1 VVEAQE
7 ATQTEADSHLRGEG
21 KLGRNE
27 RREGGEEETRSV
39 RDRNVRD
46 RSVREGW
53 RVEAGREG
61 EDR

>member
-21 KLGRNE
+21 EKGRSE

-39 RDRNVRD
+39 RDT
-46 RSVREGW
+46 SVREGW
-53 RVEAGREG
+53 RGEAGREG